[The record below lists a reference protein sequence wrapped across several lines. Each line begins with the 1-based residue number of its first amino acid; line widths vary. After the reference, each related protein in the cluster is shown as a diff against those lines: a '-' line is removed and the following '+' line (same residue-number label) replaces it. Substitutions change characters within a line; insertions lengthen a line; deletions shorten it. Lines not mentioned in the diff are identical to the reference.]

1 MAHRNELTEID
12 LKIDSLKLI
21 LSRIH
26 GEKKNNYFT
35 KIRETQF
42 FWNDSGEKL
51 FTHKSTKHIK

>member
-26 GEKKNNYFT
+26 GEKKT
-35 KIRETQF
+35 IILPK
-42 FWNDSGEKL
+42 
-51 FTHKSTKHIK
+51 